1 MSNYY
6 DLLGISKSSTPDE
19 IKKAYR
25 TMAHKYHPDKNS
37 GDKEMEAKF
46 KEVNNAYEVL
56 SDPQK
61 KSQYDRFGSVNPNMG
76 QNGGGG
82 FGGQGGFGGGGS
94 PFDGMDF
101 GDGVNINDFI
111 NNFFSQQGRQGGSG
125 RGQPQQRSSRAK
137 GVDIEVGIELTLE
150 EIAAGSPKTFDLKH
164 NTVCKHCTGKGFEPH
179 SRVSQCNTCNGQGKV
194 FQRYQTLFG
203 MVQQEIVCP
212 DCEGRGKI
220 FETKCTE
227 CRGQGYSQE
236 VEPIKIEIPV
246 GISQNERIRIR
257 GKGEAG
263 YRGSE
268 AGDLFLVVQVAQ
280 HTEFERE
287 GTTIFSNLEMDYFD
301 FILGSKKTVNTVW
314 GELEVTVPPN
324 TNPDSK
330 LKIKEKG
337 MPRLNNSK
345 LRGDHILKLKVRM
358 PNLTAAQIEEI
369 KKIKG

>member
-6 DLLGISKSSTPDE
+6 DLLGVQKSASPDE

-25 TMAHKYHPDKNS
+25 KMAHQYHPDKTS
-37 GDKEMEAKF
+37 GDKVAEVKF

-61 KSQYDRFGSVNPNMG
+61 KSQYDKYGSVNPNSG
-76 QNGGGG
+76 AGG

-94 PFDGMDF
+94 PFEGMDF
-101 GDGVNINDFI
+101 GFDDGVNINDFI
-111 NNFFSQQGRQGGSG
+111 NSFFNQQGGRQQGRG
-125 RGQPQQRSSRAK
+125 QQRSSRAK

-164 NTVCKHCTGKGFEPH
+164 NTVCKHCVGKGFEPH
-179 SRVSQCNTCNGQGKV
+179 SRVSECKTCNGQGKV

-220 FETKCTE
+220 FETKCTD
-227 CRGQGYSQE
+227 CKGQGYSQE

-268 AGDLFLVVQVAQ
+268 SGDLFLVVQVAE
-280 HTEFERE
+280 HAEFERD
-287 GTTIFSNLEMDYFD
+287 GTTIYSNLEMDYFD
-301 FILGSKKTVNTVW
+301 FILGTKRIVNTVW
-314 GELEVTVPPN
+314 GELEVSVPPN

-337 MPRLNNSK
+337 LPKLNNTK
-345 LRGDHILKLKVRM
+345 VRGDHILKLIVKM
-358 PNLTAAQIEEI
+358 PNLTAAQVEEI
-369 KKIKG
+369 RKIKG

>member
-6 DLLGISKSSTPDE
+6 DLLGITKSSTPDE

-25 TMAHKYHPDKNS
+25 KMAHQYHPDKNS
-37 GDKEMEAKF
+37 GDKAAEAKF

-61 KSQYDRFGSVNPNMG
+61 KSQYDKFGSVSPNMG
-76 QNGGGG
+76 AGGFGGAGGG
-82 FGGQGGFGGGGS
+82 FGAGS

-101 GDGVNINDFI
+101 GFDDGVNINDFI
-111 NNFFSQQGRQGGSG
+111 NSFFNQQSGGG
-125 RGQPQQRSSRAK
+125 RGRGGQPKSSRAK

-150 EIAAGSPKTFDLKH
+150 EIATGAAKQFDLKH
-164 NTVCKHCTGKGFEPH
+164 NTLCKHCTGKGFEPH
-179 SRVSQCNTCNGQGKV
+179 SRVSECNTCGGQGKV

-220 FETKCTE
+220 FETKCTI

-236 VEPIKIEIPV
+236 VEQIKIEVPV
-246 GISQNERIRIR
+246 GISQSERIRIR

-263 YRGSE
+263 YRGSD
-268 AGDLFLVVQVAQ
+268 AGDLFLVVQVKK
-280 HTEFERE
+280 HIEFERE
-287 GTTIFSNLEMDYFD
+287 GTTIYSNLELDYFD
-301 FILGSKKTVNTVW
+301 FILGTKKTVNTVW
-314 GELEVTVPPN
+314 GELEVTVPQN

-337 MPRLNNSK
+337 MPKLNNPKSK
-345 LRGDHILKLKVRM
+345 GDHILKLKVKM
-358 PNLTAAQIEEI
+358 PNLTAVQMEEVR
-369 KKIKG
+369 KIKG